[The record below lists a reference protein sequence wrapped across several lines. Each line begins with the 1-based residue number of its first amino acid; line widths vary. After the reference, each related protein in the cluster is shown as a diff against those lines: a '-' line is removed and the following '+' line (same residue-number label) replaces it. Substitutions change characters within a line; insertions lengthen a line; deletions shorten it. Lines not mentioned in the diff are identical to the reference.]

1 MIIINILHFND
12 YEDMALAV
20 SNKYKEITSKD
31 ELDSIGIVAKY
42 EDAREILSNLISMNY
57 DIGRIEIYDELD
69 NGYADEFEITIFDNA
84 VWCSPTKDE
93 NKYLNLEDDYVYL
106 LDNCNSKIIPH
117 IEAKE
122 IYEVEIGVD
131 EEEDCD
137 CCCEHCNCHKDDNAT
152 CNVFVDEDDNVTGF
166 EVHKND
172 KNFSMEFSY
181 HSFGDEFLSEDEVRT
196 ILKFFA

>member
-1 MIIINILHFND
+1 M
-12 YEDMALAV
+12 DMA
-20 SNKYKEITSKD
+20 STISDKYEEVTNED
-31 ELDSIGIVAKY
+31 ELNTIDIIAKY
-42 EDAREILSNLISMNY
+42 EDAKEILRRLIIIGYNISCIDINDMLANNY
-57 DIGRIEIYDELD
+57 ADEYVISLFENEVWCDPAKRD
-69 NGYADEFEITIFDNA
+69 NGYVFIEAEH
-84 VWCSPTKDE
+84 
-93 NKYLNLEDDYVYL
+93 VYL

>member
-1 MIIINILHFND
+1 
-12 YEDMALAV
+12 MALAV

-106 LDNCNSKIIPH
+106 LDNCNSKIISH
-117 IEAKE
+117 IYAKE
-122 IYEVEIGVD
+122 IYEVEVGEVD
-131 EEEDCD
+131 DYCN
-137 CCCEHCNCHKDDNAT
+137 CCCEHCNCCHDDNAT

-172 KNFSMEFSY
+172 ENCSMEFSY
-181 HSFGDEFLSEDEVRT
+181 HSFGDEFLSENEVRT
-196 ILKFFA
+196 ILEFFA